1 MKIFPPKS
9 EDNLRFL
16 PFLDETRP
24 KVYLIDTRGRKST
37 TNYPIIRES
46 SASRDDRS
54 SINSKFSFAL
64 SWVGAGGWLPSSS
77 PRSAPFVRAAS
88 HAISLKK
95 LIPKMNER

>member
-64 SWVGAGGWLPSSS
+64 FWLVAGS
-77 PRSAPFVRAAS
+77 PPPPPALRPLYARQVTQF
-88 HAISLKK
+88 H
-95 LIPKMNER
+95 